1 LYVNRFVVVAPE
13 NRVLKK
19 VDPNKAVFLGQ
30 RKSVEATTTM
40 DDSVPADEEEPNED
54 IDGL

>member
-1 LYVNRFVVVAPE
+1 M
-13 NRVLKK
+13 LKK